1 MTSKSDTLKKPGDCL
16 VELLATHHGEA
27 QKLAQSPTCGVTKR
41 TLMVP
46 GVLKVVLGHQ
56 NHLSHQWRPKAMF
69 GLHRTVPGTVLLP
82 HRTVQELKTGTV
94 HQYQTELR
102 TVLAGTGFLLR
113 TVQEHHILPLIG
125 TKIPDGIFRFLFVN
139 QVYFIMKH
147 FIPGKFSSSVLS
159 T

>member
-1 MTSKSDTLKKPGDCL
+1 MTSKSDTLKKPGGCL
-16 VELLATHHGEA
+16 VELLATPHGEA
-27 QKLAQSPTCGVTKR
+27 QKLAQSPTSGVTKR

-56 NHLSHQWRPKAMF
+56 NHLSHRWRPKAVF

-125 TKIPDGIFRFLFVN
+125 TKILDGIFRFLFVN